1 MKNAILLLLS
11 LATCTISAQDLPLHA
26 VADRHGN
33 LFYTGRIARP
43 KDISEIPVSRE
54 YLAKDATYPKT
65 IGRDRT
71 KLSKVIDQGSCG
83 SCVYHAV
90 TSTWQDTMIL
100 RGMPTLDTSP
110 QYLMDCAERRW
121 MCSGSLFEYVAAG
134 LVAKGGSALRSE
146 YPYRASNQSCKGNPT
161 LHGEAIGMRI
171 IENSQKSIIA
181 ALNDQRTVA
190 ATIGA
195 GGSFMNPVN
204 GLVQGCSNIGTNH
217 QVEPIDYDC
226 ETAVDAQGK
235 CAFNA
240 QGNLPNGVGSWIV
253 RNSWGASW
261 GGDGGFFKIKMTNAA
276 GRKCFNITEE
286 VGIIDV
292 GDPLPPPGP
301 QIFTM
306 ESPSM
311 VLKVT
316 LPADSKKSVDQ
327 AKAIIQ
333 PFLNNLK

>member
-1 MKNAILLLLS
+1 MKILIAILVQ
-11 LATCTISAQDLPLHA
+11 LASCTIFAADLPLHA
-26 VADRHGN
+26 VADKHGK
-33 LFYTGRIARP
+33 LFYTGKLPRP
-43 KDISEIPVSRE
+43 KGITEIPVSRE
-54 YLAKDATYPKT
+54 YLVKDAVYPKT
-65 IGRDRT
+65 LNRDRS
-71 KLSKVIDQGSCG
+71 KLSKVIDQGQCG

-100 RGMPTLDTSP
+100 RGMPVLDTSP

-121 MCSGSLFEYVAAG
+121 MCGGSFFEYVAAG

-146 YPYRASNQSCKGNPT
+146 YPYRASNQSCKGSPA
-161 LHGEAIGMRI
+161 LHGKVLSMRLI
-171 IENSQKSIIA
+171 DPSQKSIIA
-181 ALNDQRTVA
+181 ALNDNRTVA

-195 GGSFMNPVN
+195 GGSFMNPV
-204 GLVQGCSNIGTNH
+204 GGVVQGCSNIATNH

-226 ETAVDAQGK
+226 EAAVDAQGK

-253 RNSWGASW
+253 RNSWGQW
-261 GGDGGFFKIKMTNAA
+261 GGDGGFFKIKMTSSA
-276 GRKCFNITEE
+276 GKKCFNITEE

-301 QIFTM
+301 QVFSM
-306 ESPSM
+306 ESPAM